1 MKYLVIG
8 GDGRVGSA
16 LVRELQYRGL
26 DYAFTSRTTR
36 RGGSHYLD
44 LSQWPLTNVPIADT
58 IYLVAAIPSF
68 VAAEDD
74 PRGTWRVNVDAPLA
88 IARGQSEA
96 KIVFVSSDAVS
107 FCGHTEYGRQKAH
120 VEAALYFRPRTS
132 IVRSRRL
139 AEGDEIALARILVDI
154 GVSPTYGFYEF
165 T

>member
-1 MKYLVIG
+1 MKHLVIG

-26 DYAFTSRTTR
+26 DYAFTSRRDTQR
-36 RGGSHYLD
+36 SSSHYLD
-44 LSQWPLTNVPIADT
+44 LSKPLTNVPIADT

-74 PRGTWRVNVDAPLA
+74 PRATWRVNVDAPLA
-88 IARGQSEA
+88 IAGGQPEA
-96 KIVFVSSDAVS
+96 HIVFVSSDAVS

-120 VEAALYFRPRTS
+120 VEAALYFRPHTI

-139 AEGDEIALARILVDI
+139 AEGDEIALAKLLVDFGERNI
-154 GVSPTYGFYEF
+154 YGFYEF